1 MSFAYWVLIVF
12 IAYFAVLIGI
22 SVLRA
27 RHMRD
32 MSDYV
37 LGGRKMGP
45 LTSALS
51 AASSATIDQGD

>member
-45 LTSALS
+45 PHIGPERRFLS
-51 AASSATIDQGD
+51 HH